1 MPDDSPEAVNA
12 YLNILRA
19 LFNLTNATHTNSSA
33 RSVTGQFF
41 QQRMSL
47 LATDSLTS
55 TDGESKYTDDDNAE
69 GVYQSGL
76 SSRLRSLRRSLQQ
89 IAVDSGLLQAVPPSP
104 PARAKE
110 ALDELVRPVWHDY
123 YTDETIR
130 NDPQFGSYYTAA
142 SMSPLEAY
150 HFYRKIKCEAEQRL
164 MFFEIEAIIKDP
176 TARTA
181 WLLLN
186 TDFGLADML
195 AGLGLIPCRDR
206 TSEQRPA
213 LEIFPAPSPPPPLD
227 DWVRSRGPQT
237 RYPLLPVAP
246 LFFAHHACAPRWQV
260 VPPSPPYHV
269 YEVIVFSSSMMLSA
283 GFFFVCCVCCVLF
296 GRGYDRDRAT
306 SRMLGTGP
314 ERVDGMGWI
323 GGAGRSKAGGS
334 PGLFGPH
341 PSDYPAHSKVYRTPG
356 PTRGGTSSS
365 ASAGTTISGG
375 GVRFTLGADAVS
387 AAAGAP
393 GRRRRGGL
401 GGGGGAAEFSPLGR

>member
-1 MPDDSPEAVNA
+1 MQAALSGYSDLAMRAVAREHGATYAINEVVLDSLVLQKGKLQRRILSVPEYDHPVGGQLMGSQPETFGDAARALVKAGYDVVDINFGCPVNKVLGRRRGGWLLQDTDTALQIIDSVVQSVQGDAPVSVKMRRGTDDSPEAVNA

-55 TDGESKYTDDDNAE
+55 TDGESKYTDNDNAE
-69 GVYQSGL
+69 GIYQAEAST
-76 SSRLRSLRRSLQQ
+76 SRLRSLRRSLQQ

-110 ALDELVRPVWHDY
+110 ALDEFVRPAWNDY

-227 DWVRSRGPQT
+227 DWVNILHVEPSHTYTHTHTPAHPLAT
-237 RYPLLPVAP
+237 R
-246 LFFAHHACAPRWQV
+246 AHR
-260 VPPSPPYHV
+260 
-269 YEVIVFSSSMMLSA
+269 
-283 GFFFVCCVCCVLF
+283 
-296 GRGYDRDRAT
+296 
-306 SRMLGTGP
+306 
-314 ERVDGMGWI
+314 
-323 GGAGRSKAGGS
+323 AGRSS
-334 PGLFGPH
+334 
-341 PSDYPAHSKVYRTPG
+341 
-356 PTRGGTSSS
+356 
-365 ASAGTTISGG
+365 
-375 GVRFTLGADAVS
+375 
-387 AAAGAP
+387 
-393 GRRRRGGL
+393 RRRRRTT
-401 GGGGGAAEFSPLGR
+401 STR

>member
-41 QQRMSL
+41 QQRKSL

-55 TDGESKYTDDDNAE
+55 TDGESKYTDNDNAE
-69 GVYQSGL
+69 GIYQGGTAA
-76 SSRLRSLRRSLQQ
+76 SRLRSLRRSLQQ
-89 IAVDSGLLQAVPPSP
+89 IAVDSGLMQAVPPSP

-110 ALDELVRPVWHDY
+110 ALDEFVRPAWNDY

-130 NDPQFGSYYTAA
+130 NDPQFGPYYAAA

-150 HFYRKIKCEAEQRL
+150 HFYRQIKCEAEQKL

-176 TARTA
+176 NARTA

-195 AGLGLIPCRDR
+195 AGLGIIPCRDR

-227 DWVRSRGPQT
+227 DWVTSLRLEPPHT
-237 RYPLLPVAP
+237 PAHAP
-246 LFFAHHACAPRWQV
+246 TAHAHHTALAGRASVAAVPRLRGHRLLV
-260 VPPSPPYHV
+260 VDGALG
-269 YEVIVFSSSMMLSA
+269 ELLL
-283 GFFFVCCVCCVLF
+283 CVLRLLRALRPRLRPRPRHEPHARHGTRARRRHGMDRRRRAVQG
-296 GRGYDRDRAT
+296 GRQPRALW
-306 SRMLGTGP
+306 S
-314 ERVDGMGWI
+314 
-323 GGAGRSKAGGS
+323 
-334 PGLFGPH
+334 
-341 PSDYPAHSKVYRTPG
+341 
-356 PTRGGTSSS
+356 
-365 ASAGTTISGG
+365 
-375 GVRFTLGADAVS
+375 
-387 AAAGAP
+387 AP
-393 GRRRRGGL
+393 GRLPGAQQGVQHARAHGAQRQQQRQQQRRRRRWRRALHAGRRRALRGGRA
-401 GGGGGAAEFSPLGR
+401 GAEAARRRGGAAEFSPLGR